1 MRARLATLLALGA
14 VGILLALALALAGC
28 GGGDDPPDGPSQ
40 SPDPVRLGTKNFT
53 EQYILGELYA
63 QAMRA
68 RGIPVELKSD
78 IGSSEIVD
86 QAMQIGSLDMYP
98 EYTGVLLSEIAGV
111 SRRPP
116 SAEAT
121 FAAAQKFERT
131 RGYDLLTMTPFSN
144 SNALAVTHKT
154 ATKYGLRTIGDLAR
168 IPGGATIAAPPEFRT
183 RFEGLVGLRDRYMLS
198 AKVVAMPI
206 GQQYKALNDGRVDAA
221 AVFATDGMLED
232 EEYVILRDPR
242 NLFSFQNVTPVVRS
256 SVLARTPELAKAI
269 DPVSAKLTTDA
280 MRRMNAQVDI
290 DGMEPAEVAKQFLE
304 REGLL

>member
-1 MRARLATLLALGA
+1 MRARLATLLALG
-14 VGILLALALALAGC
+14 VLLALAGC
-28 GGGDDPPDGPSQ
+28 GGGSADPPKGPAQ
-40 SPDPVRLGTKNFT
+40 SADAIRLGTKNFT
-53 EQYILGELYA
+53 EQYILGEIYA
-63 QAMRA
+63 QALRA
-68 RGIPVELKSD
+68 HGIPVELKSD

-121 FAAAQKFERT
+121 FTAAQKFERT

-154 ATKYGLRTIGDLAR
+154 AMKYGLRTIGDLDR

-183 RFEGLVGLRDRYMLS
+183 RFEGLVGLRSRYMLR

-206 GQQYKALNDGRVDAA
+206 GQQYKALNEGRVDAA

-242 NLFSFQNVTPVVRS
+242 NLFSFQNVTPVVRT
-256 SVLARTPELAKAI
+256 SVLKRTPGLAKAV

-280 MRRMNAQVDI
+280 MRKMNAQVDI
-290 DGMEPAEVAKQFLE
+290 DGREPAAVAKEFLE

>member
-1 MRARLATLLALGA
+1 MTRRPGAWAALVAAALLLAFT
-14 VGILLALALALAGC
+14 GC
-28 GGGDDPPDGPSQ
+28 GGDGKSDAGVARAADPI
-40 SPDPVRLGTKNFT
+40 RLGTKNFT

-68 RGIPVELKSD
+68 DGIPVELKSD
-78 IGSSEIVD
+78 IGSSEIID

-116 SAEAT
+116 SAKAT
-121 FAAAQKFERT
+121 FDAAQRFERT

-154 ATKYGLRTIGDLAR
+154 ARKYGLRTIGDLDR

-183 RFEGLVGLRDRYMLS
+183 RFEGLVGLRDRYMLR

-206 GQQYKALNDGRVDAA
+206 GRQYKALDEGRVDAA

-242 NLFSFQNVTPVVRS
+242 NLFSFQNVTPVVRA
-256 SVLARTPELAKAI
+256 SVLKRTPGLAKAVN
-269 DPVSAKLTTDA
+269 PVSAKLTTDA
-280 MRRMNAQVDI
+280 MRKMNAQVDI
-290 DGMEPAEVAKQFLE
+290 DGEEPADVAKKFLE

>member
-1 MRARLATLLALGA
+1 MRVRLATFLALGA
-14 VGILLALALALAGC
+14 LGVVLALAGC
-28 GGGDDPPDGPSQ
+28 GGGGDDERDRPAKT
-40 SPDPVRLGTKNFT
+40 PDPIRLGTKNFT
-53 EQYILGELYA
+53 EQYILGEIYA
-63 QAMRA
+63 QALRA
-68 RGIPVELKSD
+68 HGIPVELKSD

-111 SRRPP
+111 SDRPP
-116 SAEAT
+116 SAAAT
-121 FAAAQKFERT
+121 FEAAQKFERT
-131 RGYDLLTMTPFSN
+131 RGYDLLKMTPFSN

-154 ATKYGLRTIGDLAR
+154 AMKYGLRTIGDLDR

-183 RFEGLVGLRDRYMLS
+183 RFEGLVGLHDRYMLD

-206 GQQYKALNDGRVDAA
+206 GQQYKALDEGRVDVA

-242 NLFSFQNVTPVVRS
+242 NLFSFQNVTPVVRTS
-256 SVLARTPELAKAI
+256 ILRRTPGLAKAV

-280 MRRMNAQVDI
+280 MRRMNAEVDT
-290 DGMEPAEVAKQFLE
+290 DGREPADVAKEFLE

>member
-1 MRARLATLLALGA
+1 MRARLATLLALG
-14 VGILLALALALAGC
+14 VLLALAGC
-28 GGGDDPPDGPSQ
+28 GGGSADPPKNPAQGA
-40 SPDPVRLGTKNFT
+40 DPIRLGTKNFT
-53 EQYILGELYA
+53 EQYILGEIYA
-63 QAMRA
+63 QALRA
-68 RGIPVELKSD
+68 HGIPVELKSD

-98 EYTGVLLSEIAGV
+98 EYTGVLLSELAGV

-116 SAEAT
+116 SAKAT
-121 FAAAQKFERT
+121 FDAAQTFERT

-154 ATKYGLRTIGDLAR
+154 ATKYGLRTIGDLDR

-183 RFEGLVGLRDRYMLS
+183 RFEGLVGLRERYMLR

-206 GQQYKALNDGRVDAA
+206 GQQYKALDEGRVDAA

-242 NLFSFQNVTPVVRS
+242 NLFSFQNVTPVVRA
-256 SVLARTPELAKAI
+256 SVLKRTPALAKAV

-280 MRRMNAQVDI
+280 MRKMNAQVDI
-290 DGMEPAEVAKQFLE
+290 DGEEPADVAKQFLE

>member
-1 MRARLATLLALGA
+1 MRARLATLLALG
-14 VGILLALALALAGC
+14 VLLALAGC
-28 GGGDDPPDGPSQ
+28 GGGGADPPKDPAQ
-40 SPDPVRLGTKNFT
+40 SADPIRLGTKNFT
-53 EQYILGELYA
+53 EQYILGEIYA
-63 QAMRA
+63 QALRA
-68 RGIPVELKSD
+68 HGIPVELKSD

-121 FAAAQKFERT
+121 FTAAQRFERT

-154 ATKYGLRTIGDLAR
+154 AMKYGLRTIGDLDR
-168 IPGGATIAAPPEFRT
+168 VPGGATIAAPPEFRT
-183 RFEGLVGLRDRYMLS
+183 RFEGLVGLRDRYMLR

-206 GQQYKALNDGRVDAA
+206 GQQYKALDEGRVDAA

-242 NLFSFQNVTPVVRS
+242 NLFSFQNVTPVVRA
-256 SVLARTPELAKAI
+256 SVLKRTPALAKAV

-280 MRRMNAQVDI
+280 MRKMNAQVDI
-290 DGMEPAEVAKQFLE
+290 DGEEPADVAKQFLE

>member
-1 MRARLATLLALGA
+1 MRARLATLLALG
-14 VGILLALALALAGC
+14 VLLALAGC
-28 GGGDDPPDGPSQ
+28 GGGSADPPK
-40 SPDPVRLGTKNFT
+40 DPAQGAEPIRLGTKNFT
-53 EQYILGELYA
+53 EQYILGEIYA
-63 QAMRA
+63 QALRA
-68 RGIPVELKSD
+68 HGIPVELKSD

-121 FAAAQKFERT
+121 FTAAQTFERT

-154 ATKYGLRTIGDLAR
+154 ATKYGLRTIGDLDR
-168 IPGGATIAAPPEFRT
+168 VPGGATIAAPPEFRT
-183 RFEGLVGLRDRYMLS
+183 RFEGLVGLRDRYMLR

-206 GQQYKALNDGRVDAA
+206 GQQYKALDEGRVDAA

-232 EEYVILRDPR
+232 EEYTILRDPR
-242 NLFSFQNVTPVVRS
+242 NLFSFQNVTPVVRA
-256 SVLARTPELAKAI
+256 SVLKRTPGLAKAV

-280 MRRMNAQVDI
+280 MRKMNAQVDI
-290 DGMEPAEVAKQFLE
+290 DGRDPADVAKQFLE

>member
-1 MRARLATLLALGA
+1 MRARLATLLTLG
-14 VGILLALALALAGC
+14 VLIALAGC
-28 GGGDDPPDGPSQ
+28 GGGSADPPK
-40 SPDPVRLGTKNFT
+40 DPAQGAEPIRLGTKNFT
-53 EQYILGELYA
+53 EQYILGAIYA
-63 QAMRA
+63 QALRA
-68 RGIPVELKSD
+68 HGIPVELKSD

-116 SAEAT
+116 SAKAT
-121 FAAAQKFERT
+121 FDAARTFERT

-154 ATKYGLRTIGDLAR
+154 ATKYGLRTIGDLDR

-183 RFEGLVGLRDRYMLS
+183 RFEGLVGLRDRYMLR

-206 GQQYKALNDGRVDAA
+206 GQQYKALDEGRVDAA

-232 EEYVILRDPR
+232 EEYTILRDPR
-242 NLFSFQNVTPVVRS
+242 NLFSFQNVTPVVRT
-256 SVLARTPELAKAI
+256 SVLKRTPGLAKAV

-280 MRRMNAQVDI
+280 MRKMNAQVDI
-290 DGMEPAEVAKQFLE
+290 DGRDPADVAKQFLE

>member
-1 MRARLATLLALGA
+1 MRARLATLLALG
-14 VGILLALALALAGC
+14 VLLALAGC
-28 GGGDDPPDGPSQ
+28 GGGSADPPT
-40 SPDPVRLGTKNFT
+40 SPKAELPTITIGTKNFT

-63 QAMRA
+63 RA
-68 RGIPVELKSD
+68 LRKAGFRVTLKSN
-78 IGSSEIVD
+78 IGSSEIID
-86 QAMQIGSLDMYP
+86 KALTAGSLDMYP

-116 SAEAT
+116 SAQAT
-121 FAAAQKFERT
+121 FTAAQTFERT

-154 ATKYGLRTIGDLAR
+154 AMKYGLRTIGDLDR

-183 RFEGLVGLRDRYMLS
+183 RFEGLVGLRDRYMLQ

-206 GQQYKALNDGRVDAA
+206 GQQYKALDEGRVDAA
-221 AVFATDGMLED
+221 AVFATDGTLED

-242 NLFSFQNVTPVVRS
+242 NLFSFQNVTPVVRT
-256 SVLARTPELAKAI
+256 SVLKRTPGLAKAV

-280 MRRMNAQVDI
+280 MRKMNAQVDI
-290 DGMEPAEVAKQFLE
+290 DGKEPADVAKQFLE

>member
-14 VGILLALALALAGC
+14 VGILLALAGC
-28 GGGDDPPDGPSQ
+28 GGGGDDSPDGPSQ

-154 ATKYGLRTIGDLAR
+154 AMKYGLRTIGDLAR

-256 SVLARTPELAKAI
+256 SVLARTPELAKAV
-269 DPVSAKLTTDA
+269 DPVSAKITTDA

>member
-1 MRARLATLLALGA
+1 MRARLATFLALGA
-14 VGILLALALALAGC
+14 LGVVLALAGC
-28 GGGDDPPDGPSQ
+28 GGGGDDERDRPAKT
-40 SPDPVRLGTKNFT
+40 PDPIRLGTKNFT
-53 EQYILGELYA
+53 EQYILGEIYA
-63 QAMRA
+63 QALRA
-68 RGIPVELKSD
+68 HGIPVELKSD

-121 FAAAQKFERT
+121 YAAAQKFERT

-154 ATKYGLRTIGDLAR
+154 AMKYGLRTIGDLAR

-183 RFEGLVGLRDRYMLS
+183 RFEGLVGLQDRYMLS

-256 SVLARTPELAKAI
+256 SVLARTPELAKAV
-269 DPVSAKLTTDA
+269 DPVSAKITTDA

-290 DGMEPAEVAKQFLE
+290 DGMEPAAVAKQFLE

>member
-14 VGILLALALALAGC
+14 LGILLALAGC
-28 GGGDDPPDGPSQ
+28 GGGGDDPAEGP
-40 SPDPVRLGTKNFT
+40 V
-53 EQYILGELYA
+53 A
-63 QAMRA
+63 RA
-68 RGIPVELKSD
+68 RTRSGWARRTSPSSTSWARSTPSRCEAHGIPVELKSD

-111 SRRPP
+111 SERPP

-131 RGYDLLTMTPFSN
+131 RGYDLLKMTPFSN

-154 ATKYGLRTIGDLAR
+154 AMKYGLRTIGDLAR

-183 RFEGLVGLRDRYMLS
+183 RFEGLVGLRDRYMLR

-206 GQQYKALNDGRVDAA
+206 GQQYRALDQGRVDAA

-232 EEYVILRDPR
+232 EEYTILRDPR
-242 NLFSFQNVTPVVRS
+242 NLFSFQNVTPVVRT
-256 SVLARTPELAKAI
+256 SVLKRTPELTKAV

-280 MRRMNAQVDI
+280 MRQMNAQVDI

>member
-1 MRARLATLLALGA
+1 MRARLATLLALG
-14 VGILLALALALAGC
+14 VLLALAGC
-28 GGGDDPPDGPSQ
+28 GGGSADPQKNPAQGA
-40 SPDPVRLGTKNFT
+40 DPIRLGTKNFT
-53 EQYILGELYA
+53 EQYILGEIYA
-63 QAMRA
+63 QALRA
-68 RGIPVELKSD
+68 HGIPVELKSD

-116 SAEAT
+116 SAKAT
-121 FAAAQKFERT
+121 FDAAQTFERT

-154 ATKYGLRTIGDLAR
+154 AMKYGLRTIGDLDR

-183 RFEGLVGLRDRYMLS
+183 RFEGLVGLRSRYMLR

-206 GQQYKALNDGRVDAA
+206 GQQYKALNEGRVDAA

-242 NLFSFQNVTPVVRS
+242 NLFSFQNVTPVVRT
-256 SVLARTPELAKAI
+256 SVLKRTPGLAKAV

-280 MRRMNAQVDI
+280 MRKMNAQVDI
-290 DGMEPAEVAKQFLE
+290 DGREPAAVAKEFLE

>member
-1 MRARLATLLALGA
+1 MRARLATLLALG
-14 VGILLALALALAGC
+14 VLLALAGC
-28 GGGDDPPDGPSQ
+28 GGGSADPPKGPSQ
-40 SPDPVRLGTKNFT
+40 SADPIRLGTKNFT
-53 EQYILGELYA
+53 EQYILGEIYA
-63 QAMRA
+63 QALRA
-68 RGIPVELKSD
+68 HGIPVELKSD

-121 FAAAQKFERT
+121 FTAAQTFERT

-154 ATKYGLRTIGDLAR
+154 ATKYGLRTIGDLDR

-183 RFEGLVGLRDRYMLS
+183 RFEGLVGLRDRYMLR

-206 GQQYKALNDGRVDAA
+206 GQQYKALNEGRVDAA

-232 EEYVILRDPR
+232 EEYAILRDPR
-242 NLFSFQNVTPVVRS
+242 NLFSFQNVTPVVRT
-256 SVLARTPELAKAI
+256 SVLKRTPGLAKAI

-280 MRRMNAQVDI
+280 MRKMNAQVDI
-290 DGMEPAEVAKQFLE
+290 DGREPADVAKEFLE

>member
-1 MRARLATLLALGA
+1 MRARLATLLALG
-14 VGILLALALALAGC
+14 VLLVLAGC
-28 GGGDDPPDGPSQ
+28 GGGSADPPKNPAQGA
-40 SPDPVRLGTKNFT
+40 DPIRLGTKNFT
-53 EQYILGELYA
+53 EQYILGEIYA
-63 QAMRA
+63 QALRA
-68 RGIPVELKSD
+68 HGIPVELKSD

-121 FAAAQKFERT
+121 FTAAQTFERT

-154 ATKYGLRTIGDLAR
+154 AMKYGLRTIGDLDR

-183 RFEGLVGLRDRYMLS
+183 RFEGLVGLRDRYMLR
-198 AKVVAMPI
+198 AKVLAMPI
-206 GQQYKALNDGRVDAA
+206 GQQYKALNEGRVDAA

-242 NLFSFQNVTPVVRS
+242 NLFSFQNVTPVVRT
-256 SVLARTPELAKAI
+256 SVLKRTPGLAKTV

-290 DGMEPAEVAKQFLE
+290 DGEEPAEVAKQFLE

>member
-1 MRARLATLLALGA
+1 MRARLATLLALG
-14 VGILLALALALAGC
+14 VLLVLAGC
-28 GGGDDPPDGPSQ
+28 GGGSADPPKNPAQGA
-40 SPDPVRLGTKNFT
+40 DPIRLGTKNFT
-53 EQYILGELYA
+53 EQYILGEIYA
-63 QAMRA
+63 QALRA
-68 RGIPVELKSD
+68 HGIPVELKSD

-121 FAAAQKFERT
+121 FTAAQTFERT

-154 ATKYGLRTIGDLAR
+154 AMRYGLRTIGDLDR

-183 RFEGLVGLRDRYMLS
+183 RFEGLVGLRDRYMLQ

-206 GQQYKALNDGRVDAA
+206 GQQYKALDEGRVDAA

-242 NLFSFQNVTPVVRS
+242 NLFSFQNVTPVVRT
-256 SVLARTPELAKAI
+256 SVLKRTPGLAKTV

-280 MRRMNAQVDI
+280 MRKMNAQVDI
-290 DGMEPAEVAKQFLE
+290 DGRDPADVAKQFLE
-304 REGLL
+304 QEGLL

>member
-1 MRARLATLLALGA
+1 VLARAVLVA
-14 VGILLALALALAGC
+14 ALAAGLVGC
-28 GGGDDPPDGPSQ
+28 GGGGSNEKAAAPP
-40 SPDPVRLGTKNFT
+40 PVITLGTKNFT
-53 EQYILGELYA
+53 EQYILGEIYA
-63 QAMRA
+63 QALRA
-68 RGIPVELKSD
+68 HGIPVELKSD

-121 FAAAQKFERT
+121 FTAAQAFERT

-154 ATKYGLRTIGDLAR
+154 AMKYGLRTIGDLDR

-183 RFEGLVGLRDRYMLS
+183 RFEGLVGLRDRYMLR
-198 AKVVAMPI
+198 AKVLAMPI
-206 GQQYKALNDGRVDAA
+206 GQQYKALNEGRVDAA

-242 NLFSFQNVTPVVRS
+242 NLFSFQNVTPVVRA
-256 SVLARTPELAKAI
+256 SVLKRTPGLAKTV

-290 DGMEPAEVAKQFLE
+290 DGEEPAEVAKQFLE

>member
-14 VGILLALALALAGC
+14 LGIVLALAGC
-28 GGGDDPPDGPSQ
+28 GGGGDDPADGPAQSQ
-40 SPDPVRLGTKNFT
+40 DPIRLGTKNFT
-53 EQYILGELYA
+53 EQYILGEIYA
-63 QAMRA
+63 QSLRA
-68 RGIPVELKSD
+68 HGIPVELKSD

-111 SRRPP
+111 SERPP

-131 RGYDLLTMTPFSN
+131 RGYDLLKMTPFSN

-154 ATKYGLRTIGDLAR
+154 AMKYGLRTIGDLAK

-183 RFEGLVGLRDRYMLS
+183 RFEGLVGLRDRYMLR

-206 GQQYKALNDGRVDAA
+206 GQQYRALDQGRVDAA

-232 EEYVILRDPR
+232 KEYTILRDPR
-242 NLFSFQNVTPVVRS
+242 NLFSFQNVTPVVRT
-256 SVLARTPELAKAI
+256 SVLKRTPELTKAV

-280 MRRMNAQVDI
+280 MRQMNAQVDI

>member
-14 VGILLALALALAGC
+14 VGILLALAGC
-28 GGGDDPPDGPSQ
+28 GGGGDESPDGSSQ

-154 ATKYGLRTIGDLAR
+154 AMKYGLRTIGDLAR

-256 SVLARTPELAKAI
+256 SVLARTPELAKAV
-269 DPVSAKLTTDA
+269 DPVSAKITTDA

>member
-14 VGILLALALALAGC
+14 LGIRLALAGC
-28 GGGDDPPDGPSQ
+28 GGGGDDPAEGPSQ
-40 SPDPVRLGTKNFT
+40 SQDPIRLGTKNFT
-53 EQYILGELYA
+53 EQYILGEIYA
-63 QAMRA
+63 QSLRA
-68 RGIPVELKSD
+68 HGIPVELKSD

-111 SRRPP
+111 SERPP

-131 RGYDLLTMTPFSN
+131 RGYDLLKMTPFSN

-154 ATKYGLRTIGDLAR
+154 AMKYGLRTIGDLAK

-183 RFEGLVGLRDRYMLS
+183 RFEGLVGLRDRYMLR

-206 GQQYKALNDGRVDAA
+206 GQQYRALDEGRVDAA

-232 EEYVILRDPR
+232 KEYTILRDPR
-242 NLFSFQNVTPVVRS
+242 NLFSFQNVSPVVRT
-256 SVLARTPELAKAI
+256 SVLKRMPELTKAV

-280 MRRMNAQVDI
+280 MRQMNAQVDI
-290 DGMEPAEVAKQFLE
+290 DGMEPAAVAKQFLE